1 MTNCGQFSCNTIG
14 DCVHQIHID
23 TGATYSSNANPI
35 LKNSG
40 NSFDCSVMLN
50 HVHRNVRRIALKN
63 VQMPIGFYNIRSPY
77 NSFTI
82 TPANTGTPVTYTVTP
97 GNYNL
102 TTLLNTINNLVTPSV
117 GVFSVGSLTNMFQ
130 YVPAAGVGSVTL
142 TGTLLSPLGFTSGQS
157 GTSIVATNS
166 YIINFDT
173 YVYLYFPDFGTS
185 SKENTLGT
193 FKIPINVASG
203 SILQWGDNAQN
214 EQFIIATDKSK
225 FIDRIIVKVIDRYGN
240 LMNNNGIDWSFTLEI
255 VSDA

>member
-1 MTNCGQFSCNTIG
+1 MTNCGQFGCNTFGNCI
-14 DCVHQIHID
+14 HQIHID
-23 TGATYSSNANPI
+23 TGATYTSSANPV

-40 NSFDCSVMLN
+40 NPFDCSIMLN
-50 HVHRNVRRIALKN
+50 HVHRNIRKISLKN

-77 NSFTI
+77 NTFTI
-82 TPANTGTPVTYTVTP
+82 AGVTYTVTP

-102 TTLLNTINNLVTPSV
+102 TTLLNNLNGLTTPAV
-117 GVFSVGSLTNMFQ
+117 GTFAVSGLTNTFQ
-130 YVPAAGVGSVTL
+130 YTSGPGVGSVTIIGPL
-142 TGTLLSPLGFTSGQS
+142 LTLLGFSSIGQT
-157 GTSIVATNS
+157 GINIVAQNS

-193 FKIPINVASG
+193 FKIPLNVTSG
-203 SILQWGDNAQN
+203 GILQWGDNAQN

-240 LMNNNGIDWSFTLEI
+240 LLNNNGIDWSFTLEI